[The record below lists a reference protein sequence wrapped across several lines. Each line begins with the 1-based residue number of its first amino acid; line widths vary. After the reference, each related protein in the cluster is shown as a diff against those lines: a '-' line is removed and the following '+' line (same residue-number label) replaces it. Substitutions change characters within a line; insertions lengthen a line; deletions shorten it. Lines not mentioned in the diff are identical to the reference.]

1 MGTKVRERLEVSK
14 QVAHKFNVQ
23 RINLRK
29 LNEMEVT
36 KQYQTEISN
45 KYAAVENLSDS
56 EDTKYIKGKN
66 LS

>member
-1 MGTKVRERLEVSK
+1 
-14 QVAHKFNVQ
+14 
-23 RINLRK
+23 
-29 LNEMEVT
+29 MEVT